1 MKNINKILITGAL
14 GHIGSGLIHHLN
26 KQSSDIKLI
35 ITDNLLTQ
43 RYSSLFNLPSNVT
56 SFHQIDTRD
65 SAIEKLVQESDLVI
79 HLSAITDATS
89 SVGKPKEVFE
99 NNLESTKRIIELC
112 GTLDKYLIF
121 PSSTSVYG
129 KQDIQVDETC
139 FNLNPQSPYAEC
151 KLEEETLIQNS
162 KQTKFITL
170 RLGTIHGISLGMRF
184 HTAVNK
190 FCFQAAYGQK
200 ISIWKS
206 AFNQVRPYLGTHD
219 LYNNLTTLIKNPLL
233 IESGDLLNVVS
244 SNSTPRVITEII
256 KENIKDVQLEF
267 IEEPIMNQYSYEVLN
282 NRSVEAGFIY
292 SNRIKIDIQETLEL
306 LRIKHEG

>member
-1 MKNINKILITGAL
+1 
-14 GHIGSGLIHHLN
+14 
-26 KQSSDIKLI
+26 
-35 ITDNLLTQ
+35 
-43 RYSSLFNLPSNVT
+43 
-56 SFHQIDTRD
+56 
-65 SAIEKLVQESDLVI
+65 
-79 HLSAITDATS
+79 
-89 SVGKPKEVFE
+89 
-99 NNLESTKRIIELC
+99 
-112 GTLDKYLIF
+112 
-121 PSSTSVYG
+121 
-129 KQDIQVDETC
+129 
-139 FNLNPQSPYAEC
+139 
-151 KLEEETLIQNS
+151 
-162 KQTKFITL
+162 
-170 RLGTIHGISLGMRF
+170 MRF